1 VSLPI
6 SLPRSVWARRVA
18 SLGGIGF
25 LKPAPGTW
33 GSAVVLPL
41 GFLDAWAGLLACA
54 VFTLAGLWALTRLPE
69 AAEDPGWVVVDE
81 AAGMALALA
90 FADGLLG
97 VILAF
102 ALFRAF
108 DIGKP
113 GPVGWADRQPGAFGV
128 MADDLIAGAMAAV
141 VLVALNMLVMG

>member
-1 VSLPI
+1 MSADW
-6 SLPRSVWARRVA
+6 PRRIA
-18 SLGGIGF
+18 SLGGVGH
-25 LKPAPGTW
+25 LRPGPGTW

-41 GFLDAWAGLLACA
+41 ALLPGWALALAALGL
-54 VFTLAGLWALTRLPE
+54 TLAGFWALARLPE
-69 AAEDPGWVVVDE
+69 AEKDPSWVVVDE

-97 VILAF
+97 IILAF

-113 GPVGWADRQPGAFGV
+113 GPVGWADRQSGAMGV
-128 MADDLIAGAMAAV
+128 MGDDLIAGAMAAV
-141 VLVALNMLVMG
+141 VLVALNILVMG